1 MPEKKY
7 TKEELQILQDLNK
20 ARAQELGIL
29 NKILDALSKG
39 GTETKKVAKYNS
51 DIADSLSAQAKF
63 QEEGTKERKTYL
75 NISERLN
82 VLARLSHTHSNKSLG
97 TLTKST
103 QIYKQIEEINNRIR
117 LLGEKQNNINNK
129 NHASYIA
136 DVKARNALNKS
147 MNEQKLVGNDILKTL
162 LLQADAAEMLEGRSN
177 IFLDSF
183 GGIAG
188 VLKQIPL
195 ISGLAG
201 PFEEAQKAA
210 REATEEVVLYQ
221 KGLKDP
227 TAYKGDKLKELTGAF
242 GDVKV
247 LSKTKT

>member
-103 QIYKQIEEINNRIR
+103 QIYKQIEEINAKSNKA
-117 LLGEKQNNINNK
+117 KQNASKRWK
-129 NHASYIA
+129 NATAKQTDSG
-136 DVKARNALNKS
+136 RNASIVEVEAKVAVVAIVEVDS
-147 MNEQKLVGNDILKTL
+147 S
-162 LLQADAAEMLEGRSN
+162 SN
-177 IFLDSF
+177 RT
-183 GGIAG
+183 
-188 VLKQIPL
+188 VVV
-195 ISGLAG
+195 
-201 PFEEAQKAA
+201 EA
-210 REATEEVVLYQ
+210 
-221 KGLKDP
+221 
-227 TAYKGDKLKELTGAF
+227 
-242 GDVKV
+242 
-247 LSKTKT
+247 